1 MSKQLNIILDIDNTL
16 LEFMVKDAPWDA
28 LPAEERSK
36 YTPASQGSRFVLRP
50 EFNDFFAWMKKLAK
64 TVNLWTLSDE
74 GYANDVKDI
83 IESKMGR
90 GFITNVWCDTDAEEA
105 IAHPRP
111 GGKNQKN
118 LHWIWDQEKYAKQGF
133 MPCNTILIDDYSH
146 NVDNLANYR
155 NAIRIKKFALWS
167 RVTKRDPF
175 GPYVDM
181 SKDRSL
187 LDVVDELK
195 KIDQSSLCGRGI
207 RPLPE
212 VAGASDA
219 SPRALALHTDEA
231 PAPAPA
237 PAFDGSNAA
246 AGAPPG
252 GRRRRSTRRRKFK
265 RHGSRRRS
273 GTARKSGGAR
283 S

>member
-16 LEFMVKDAPWDA
+16 LEFMGVKDSPWEA
-28 LPAEERSK
+28 LPPEERSK
-36 YTPASQGSRFVLRP
+36 YTPASQGSKFILRP
-50 EFNDFFAWMKKLAK
+50 EFDDFFAWMKKLAK
-64 TVNLWTLSDE
+64 TVNLWTLSDKD
-74 GYANDVKDI
+74 YAHDVKHI
-83 IESKMGR
+83 IESKMGK
-90 GFITNVWCDTDAEEA
+90 GFISNVWCDTDAEEA

-195 KIDQSSLCGRGI
+195 KIDQSSLCGHGI
-207 RPLPE
+207 RPFPE

-219 SPRALALHTDEA
+219 SPRALALHSDDA
-231 PAPAPA
+231 
-237 PAFDGSNAA
+237 SNAA
-246 AGAPPG
+246 AG
-252 GRRRRSTRRRKFK
+252 GRRRRATQRRKI
-265 RHGSRRRS
+265 RAGMRRY
-273 GTARKSGGAR
+273 GTARRYGGGR